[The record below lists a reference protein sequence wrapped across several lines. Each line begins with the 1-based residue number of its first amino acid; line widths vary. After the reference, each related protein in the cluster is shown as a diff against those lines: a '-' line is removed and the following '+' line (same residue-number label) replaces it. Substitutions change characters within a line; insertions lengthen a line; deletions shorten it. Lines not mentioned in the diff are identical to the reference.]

1 MAILRFKL
9 VCTRRLLFPIFVK
22 GAVSCCF
29 SFSRKLVAVVI
40 KCSHVEIRFLC
51 IGRLT
56 TAVKEGHDGWPDAG
70 SYEFTTSQRVCLE
83 SALVRLCELPA
94 CLILWTLFLAA
105 YFVKNKFRTNLF
117 YIIFWNSSHSFS
129 GLPCPDANPNCFIFS
144 RPDKG
149 SRNRHVKP
157 VVSSWGG
164 PSNLKKKVLR
174 PRRLCQHVRS
184 SRTSFH
190 RPRALVVRLESLRW
204 LLCMF

>member
-1 MAILRFKL
+1 MFFIQSETCRRRNQMLARRNPFSLHRQVDDGCKGGPWRL
-9 VCTRRLLFPIFVK
+9 TRRW
-22 GAVSCCF
+22 
-29 SFSRKLVAVVI
+29 KLWIHYLAASMPRVD
-40 KCSHVEIRFLC
+40 
-51 IGRLT
+51 IGR
-56 TAVKEGHDGWPDAG
+56 
-70 SYEFTTSQRVCLE
+70 
-83 SALVRLCELPA
+83 ALQASSVHYLMNIISTCEHLSK
-94 CLILWTLFLAA
+94 I
-105 YFVKNKFRTNLF
+105 NSENNLF
-117 YIIFWNSSHSFS
+117 YINFWNSSHSFS
-129 GLPCPDANPNCFIFS
+129 GSPCPDANPNCSIFS

>member
-22 GAVSCCF
+22 GAVNCCF

-94 CLILWTLFLAA
+94 CLILWTLFAVAGIRLNRKPEFESNRIRLKA
-105 YFVKNKFRTNLF
+105 RL
-117 YIIFWNSSHSFS
+117 S
-129 GLPCPDANPNCFIFS
+129 NPNRTGIPLS
-144 RPDKG
+144 PARRIGIRRIRHELDK
-149 SRNRHVKP
+149 KAE
-157 VVSSWGG
+157 
-164 PSNLKKKVLR
+164 KI
-174 PRRLCQHVRS
+174 
-184 SRTSFH
+184 
-190 RPRALVVRLESLRW
+190 
-204 LLCMF
+204 